1 MAEIRKRRTY
11 FIEEDET
18 KTRFWL
24 PGERP
29 THKKPLPLPTLWSLP
44 HVIFEHISRIIS
56 SSCHKSVLISRKNK
70 PTVRI
75 WGGEKSIHIR
85 AFLYVLIIYSNMV
98 TRKSDFNIGLLEN
111 NSLEKHTL
119 YTIFFDTPCLL
130 GNGLKVLVQRLCSLS
145 RTIKMDY
152 SEHYFCLNLY
162 SLERNMS

>member
-1 MAEIRKRRTY
+1 MAEIRKQCTY

-24 PGERP
+24 PDERP

-56 SSCHKSVLISRKNK
+56 SSCHKSVQISGKNK

-75 WGGEKSIHIR
+75 WGFGKCIHIR
-85 AFLYVLIIYSNMV
+85 AFLYILIIYSNMV

-111 NSLEKHTL
+111 ISHEKPTL

-130 GNGLKVLVQRLCSLS
+130 GNGSEKLIQRLRALS

-152 SEHYFCLNLY
+152 SKHYFCLNLY
-162 SLERNMS
+162 NLERNMS